1 MKEPA
6 PLGDLVR
13 DLLDRLGVADPTT
26 WNTVQEEWERVA
38 GEPWATQARPVS
50 LRAGH
55 LTVEA
60 IAPPAVAVLRYGCAS
75 LVARLEA
82 ELGEGV
88 VTEIT
93 VRPPARR

>member
-1 MKEPA
+1 MRDPA

-13 DLLDRLGVADPTT
+13 DLLNRLGVADPTT
-26 WNTVQEEWERVA
+26 WNTVREEWKRVA
-38 GEPWATQARPVS
+38 GEPWASQARPVS
-50 LRAGH
+50 LRDGH

-60 IAPPAVAVLRYGCAS
+60 IASPAVAVLRYGRAS
-75 LVARLEA
+75 LVARLTA

-88 VTEIT
+88 VTEVT